1 MIGVAS
7 GCFCQIL
14 GQSIFLPRRGVLSS
28 SSMPISTI
36 KQKYGNRLSR
46 ADLMT
51 LSGTCALESTG
62 VKTFG
67 FGGGRENPWL
77 PRIPLV
83 I

>member
-1 MIGVAS
+1 
-7 GCFCQIL
+7 
-14 GQSIFLPRRGVLSS
+14 
-28 SSMPISTI
+28 MPISTI